1 MKELILKVFRVKE
14 EEKQKELDKADE
26 ILTDTIEDM
35 IKINEELL
43 KEGMNING

>member
-14 EEKQKELDKADE
+14 EERQKELDKADE